1 MLNTLILLIGD
12 LFVAV
17 FQGFYMGVGI
27 RQSAGV
33 HNILGMTVPTLI
45 VWLALG
51 FPLGVYNYQ
60 IGRASCRERV

>member
-12 LFVAV
+12 LFVTV

-45 VWLALG
+45 IWLALG
-51 FPLGVYNYQ
+51 LLV
-60 IGRASCRERV
+60 C